1 MQTYLPDP
9 AIITME
15 GILTFSS
22 IFVLF
27 PLIFLP
33 LYALGVDKKQ
43 IIRVDMERPSLQII
57 KRYEWCSEEKKDRNL
72 PKCQIF
78 MDFDKIKKKGL
89 LKKWKKEFVRVGLQD
104 MLIKPVSGEPLN
116 LRNKNNSELAAKPLK
131 ASVCHPSSNN
141 WEKHDYIDN
150 VIRNFMLSWKF
161 EPSHPL
167 CKKSTINMYNP
178 DNFKETDWKGW
189 IEVY

>member
-1 MQTYLPDP
+1 LQTYLPDP

-57 KRYEWCSEEKKDRNL
+57 KRYE
-72 PKCQIF
+72 
-78 MDFDKIKKKGL
+78 
-89 LKKWKKEFVRVGLQD
+89 
-104 MLIKPVSGEPLN
+104 
-116 LRNKNNSELAAKPLK
+116 
-131 ASVCHPSSNN
+131 
-141 WEKHDYIDN
+141 
-150 VIRNFMLSWKF
+150 
-161 EPSHPL
+161 
-167 CKKSTINMYNP
+167 
-178 DNFKETDWKGW
+178 
-189 IEVY
+189 

>member
-1 MQTYLPDP
+1 
-9 AIITME
+9 
-15 GILTFSS
+15 
-22 IFVLF
+22 
-27 PLIFLP
+27 
-33 LYALGVDKKQ
+33 
-43 IIRVDMERPSLQII
+43 
-57 KRYEWCSEEKKDRNL
+57 
-72 PKCQIF
+72 

-104 MLIKPVSGEPLN
+104 MLIKPVPGEPLN
-116 LRNKNNSELAAKPLK
+116 VRNKNNSELAAKPLK

-178 DNFKETDWKGW
+178 DNSKETD
-189 IEVY
+189 